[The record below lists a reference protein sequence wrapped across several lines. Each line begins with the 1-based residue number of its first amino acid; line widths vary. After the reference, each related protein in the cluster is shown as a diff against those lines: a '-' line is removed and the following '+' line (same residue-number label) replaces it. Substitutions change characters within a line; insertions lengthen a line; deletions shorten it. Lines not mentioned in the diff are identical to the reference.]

1 MIKLGILGSETE
13 FEYGIIDFDYNVHGA
28 VHTMADGS
36 KRVQYAESDKYSFTI
51 RITYVTST
59 IWNNFLSELQNS
71 KTQDLNLIDAE
82 ENNYTVR
89 IVPGTMTKTPIIGT
103 ALGYDIEFG
112 AIEV

>member
-13 FEYGIIDFDYNVHGA
+13 FEYGIIDFNYNVHGA
-28 VHTMADGS
+28 IHTMADGS
-36 KRVQYAESDKYSFTI
+36 NRVQYASSDKYTFII

-89 IVPGTMTKTPIIGT
+89 IVPGTMTKIPIMGT
-103 ALGYDIEFG
+103 ALGYDISFSV
-112 AIEV
+112 IEV

>member
-36 KRVQYAESDKYSFTI
+36 NRIQYAKSDKYIFNI
-51 RITYVTST
+51 RITYVDST
-59 IWNNFLSELQNS
+59 VWNSFLSELQNS

-82 ENNYTVR
+82 GNNYTVR
-89 IVPGTMTKTPIIGT
+89 IMPGTMPKTPIMGT
-103 ALGYDIEFG
+103 ALGYDISFSV
-112 AIEV
+112 IEV

>member
-13 FEYGIIDFDYNVHGA
+13 FEYGIIDFNYNVHGA

-36 KRVQYAESDKYSFTI
+36 KRVQYATSDKYTFMI
-51 RITYVTST
+51 RITYVTSAV
-59 IWNNFLSELQNS
+59 WDSFLSELQNS

-89 IVPGTMTKTPIIGT
+89 IVPGTMTKTPILGT
-103 ALGYDIEFG
+103 ALGYDISFSV
-112 AIEV
+112 IEV

>member
-1 MIKLGILGSETE
+1 MIKLGISGSETE
-13 FEYGIIDFDYNVHGA
+13 FQYGVIDFNYQVHGA
-28 VHTMADGS
+28 VHTMANGS
-36 KRVQYAESDKYSFTI
+36 KRVQYAQNDKYSFTI

-82 ENNYTVR
+82 ENSYTVR

-103 ALGYDIEFG
+103 ALGYDISFSVV
-112 AIEV
+112 EV